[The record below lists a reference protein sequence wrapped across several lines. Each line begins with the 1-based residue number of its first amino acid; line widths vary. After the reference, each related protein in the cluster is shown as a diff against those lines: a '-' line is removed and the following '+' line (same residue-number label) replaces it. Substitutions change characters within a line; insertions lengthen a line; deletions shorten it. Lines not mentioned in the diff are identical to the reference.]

1 MQSVSGTS
9 SAGKPMRP
17 GRREKRRMSP
27 RQRRRVLQD
36 WALLTP
42 QLILFVGLTIVPLL
56 AGIPVLFT
64 DRSTFIDPQV
74 NFVGFENFTRVFRD
88 PAIASD
94 YWPALART
102 VRFTI
107 LNYAMVF
114 VFGLTLAL
122 LMYEIGFRGV
132 FFTIIYL
139 PWIISGLAL
148 GFMALMLFSE
158 STGTV
163 NLLLLK
169 LGWIDKP
176 VNIKLEAGTTVILPI
191 LVGWRAAGFNMAIF
205 LAGLLSI
212 PKEAIE
218 AAAVDGASYWQRLV
232 HIYFPEMI
240 PSFIIATIF
249 ALLGSFKVFDELVA
263 LGGLSGNREA
273 QFLSIISVRY
283 GFALERLALG
293 MTLAVETFL
302 PLTILAV
309 FLQRLQRRLAQE
321 V

>member
-1 MQSVSGTS
+1 
-9 SAGKPMRP
+9 
-17 GRREKRRMSP
+17 MSR
-27 RQRRRVLQD
+27 RQRRRMLQD
-36 WALLTP
+36 WALLSP
-42 QLILFVGLTIVPLL
+42 QLILFVGLTIVPLMV
-56 AGIPVLFT
+56 GIPVLFT

-74 NFVGFENFTRVFRD
+74 NFIGFDNFTRVFTD
-88 PAIASD
+88 AAIASD

-102 VRFTI
+102 VRFSI
-107 LNYAMVF
+107 LNYLMVF
-114 VFGLTLAL
+114 AFGLTLAL
-122 LMYEIGFRGV
+122 LMYEIGFRGG

-148 GFMALMLFSE
+148 GFMALMLFAE

-169 LGWIDKP
+169 LGWIERP

-191 LVGWRAAGFNMAIF
+191 LVGWKAAGFNMAIF

-212 PKEAIE
+212 PKETIE
-218 AAAVDGASYWQRLV
+218 AAAVDGASYWQRLTR
-232 HIYFPEMI
+232 IYFPQMI
-240 PSFIIATIF
+240 PSFIIATTF

-273 QFLSIISVRY
+273 QFLSVIFVRY
-283 GFALERLALG
+283 GFALERLSLG

-309 FLQRLQRRLAQE
+309 FLQRLQRRSGHE